1 MDCINEPPGVIYSVF
16 IVLGTKNKTIMQFS
30 NYAIMQSWLSN
41 SLRNDTDIFDKPYLY
56 TAFQEQHFDMTS
68 IINKA

>member
-1 MDCINEPPGVIYSVF
+1 
-16 IVLGTKNKTIMQFS
+16 MQLC
-30 NYAIMQSWLSN
+30 NYAESWLSN